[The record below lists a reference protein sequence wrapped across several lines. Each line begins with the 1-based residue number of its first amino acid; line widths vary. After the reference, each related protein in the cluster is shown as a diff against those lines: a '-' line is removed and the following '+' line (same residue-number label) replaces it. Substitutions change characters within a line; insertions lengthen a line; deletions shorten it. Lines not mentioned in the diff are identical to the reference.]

1 LYKRSL
7 ILGLSAALLPLSA
20 ALMAAD
26 LPSAEQVLQKC
37 LERSGGAERL
47 AAAKTVE
54 MKGTVEVVGRNIS
67 GSIVIDEQGEKSY
80 SGIEIPGIGKIEEGF
95 DGAVAWESSAIQG
108 TRIKE
113 GDEKA
118 AMERSSSFR
127 VLSHWREYYSAI
139 RTTGSAD
146 VGGKPAW
153 KVEMTP
159 KQGHVEIYYFDRD
172 SGLLT
177 RMDQTVSSPLG
188 EIPTSVELADYRSVD
203 GIQTPFAMTQE
214 AAGQKMAIRLDTVT
228 YNADLA
234 PRLFELPDA
243 VKELLAKKKAAGQQA
258 N

>member
-1 LYKRSL
+1 MAA
-7 ILGLSAALLPLSA
+7 GLS
-20 ALMAAD
+20 AAD
-26 LPSAEQVLQKC
+26 LPSAEDLLQKC

-47 AAAKTVE
+47 AAARSME

-80 SGIEIPGIGKIEEGF
+80 SAIEIAGIGKIEEGF

-127 VLSHWREYYSAI
+127 VLSHWKEYYSGI
-139 RTTGSAD
+139 RTIGSED
-146 VGGKPAW
+146 VGGKSAW

-159 KQGHVEIYYFDRD
+159 KQGKLEIYYFDRD
-172 SGLLT
+172 SGLLA

-214 AAGQKMAIRLDTVT
+214 AAGQKMAIRLDKVS
-228 YNADLA
+228 YNVSLA
-234 PRLFELPDA
+234 PTLFDLPEA
-243 VKELLAKKKAAGQQA
+243 VKELLAKKKATSAP
-258 N
+258 

>member
-1 LYKRSL
+1 LYKRSFTVW
-7 ILGLSAALLPLSA
+7 LSAVLLPLA
-20 ALMAAD
+20 AGLAAAD
-26 LPSAEQVLQKC
+26 LPSAEEILQKC
-37 LERSGGAERL
+37 LERSGGVERL
-47 AAAKTVE
+47 AAASNVE

-67 GSIVIDEQGEKSY
+67 GLIVIDEQGEKSY
-80 SGIEIPGIGKIEEGF
+80 SAIEIPGIGKIEEGF
-95 DGAVAWESSAIQG
+95 DGSVAWESSAIQG

-127 VLSHWREYYSAI
+127 VLSHWKEYYSAI
-139 RTTGSAD
+139 RTIGSED
-146 VGGKPAW
+146 VGGRSAW

-159 KQGHVEIYYFDRD
+159 KQGKVETYYFDRD
-172 SGLLT
+172 SLLLT

-214 AAGQKMAIRLDTVT
+214 AAGQKMAIRLERVS

-234 PRLFELPDA
+234 STLFDLPA
-243 VKELLAKKKAAGQQA
+243 TVKELLEKKKATPAHQ
-258 N
+258 